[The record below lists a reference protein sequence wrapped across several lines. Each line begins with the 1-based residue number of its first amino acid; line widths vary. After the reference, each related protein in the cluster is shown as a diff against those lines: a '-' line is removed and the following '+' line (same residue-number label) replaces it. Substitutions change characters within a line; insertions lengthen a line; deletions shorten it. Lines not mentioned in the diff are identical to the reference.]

1 MNWINHDP
9 DFFFDKVPCFLG
21 LLQEIPHDDNKPQ
34 YSKPSHGSEALE
46 DEA

>member
-21 LLQEIPHDDNKPQ
+21 LLQEILTMTVPQ